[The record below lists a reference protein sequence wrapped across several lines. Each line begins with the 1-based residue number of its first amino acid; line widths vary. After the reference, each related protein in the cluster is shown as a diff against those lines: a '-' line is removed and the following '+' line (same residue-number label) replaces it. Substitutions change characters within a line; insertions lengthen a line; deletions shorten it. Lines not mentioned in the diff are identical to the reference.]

1 MECASRFDLDSKSII
16 FGEGKRVLAN
26 IGEQAIEETFNI
38 PQSKGMTVV
47 MVDQAAKS
55 FQGNQEAYF
64 SHLKRNWIHKERKG
78 VNKSTRLTVA
88 DFKPE
93 YGDLIVLLSR
103 IMGLAQAM
111 QFENWMYFFI
121 DEIEK
126 GKGKFDWARIISEN
140 LELQLRTV
148 QNQRQFYMGSYLFY
162 LIARLYESPG
172 LRALGEIGNGPGQYL
187 VHECYPQLHLYNNKD
202 YKMFCDA
209 FAMKTVRVLQGA
221 PAKRLSSEAEARIK
235 KFGSWFIQFPQFTYI
250 RVAGSTVCPKRLPRY
265 PPDKVVLMELARQ
278 LEHYD
283 RIMRNEGK
291 IGVSFSII
299 IGNDSCPNRATFE
312 AAEKELEWYHL
323 GWYGARQGFDPV
335 GLIKAS
341 HGSEFKHVPTI
352 EDFWANAKDD
362 FHVRKLAF
370 SRLSVNMMRDIRW
383 RGLDI
388 PDQLEDD
395 RNVLREDYE
404 TVVGTELNPVDW
416 DDHQDPSL
424 EAVTRT
430 VDLHTESWYNA
441 KLRKLQRQKVL
452 LTYEMMKPKE
462 GLAESI
468 GQKGEGSGRQSKTV
482 RNSKKRAL
490 EVEKSQERL
499 EPPAKRQRA
508 APSRESITKARSQEV
523 NSSDKGAAV
532 EVRSDSESSGY
543 SESTEYSPL
552 SENQQGN
559 MAETSREKDGPID
572 IEEIS
577 QASKAVGDAL
587 LVEPNPDLGRCTAPL
602 WLRQMLMPRG
612 EVVMAH
618 TVDDIQGLIEKGDS
632 ENQKQMANTVARV
645 IRSDSDGHRR
655 VQIAIPTVNKAADE
669 IAAQEYEIVEHNLGR
684 NTDDMECE
692 EVQEGIASIRERLR
706 KANEKIVKLE
716 AENKYWRDCQ
726 PIQQLHQAALPQDSG
741 SNSEEVS
748 AQLHEVRGWI
758 YDTIQD
764 GRNFL
769 PSFISTFQ
777 SLVTVRNKFR
787 LFEEEWKN
795 FLPIKDLVIP
805 RLQTFIRLPEA
816 YLERARLVDER
827 GLSIVESWYVALTT
841 RFRTLEEIH
850 DEIAQHGPSV
860 DTSIL
865 TMMSDVGVA
874 LDFED
879 IREEDVSK
887 TGFGL
892 RLDELGK
899 ATVKRKHLN
908 TLSSLN
914 AFIGFAKEYEKDHE
928 RILQAANSVA
938 KSAELRAKHTPC
950 PPMEEVNERLAKF
963 IALAKRTKEKGRIIL
978 EDHLM

>member
-1 MECASRFDLDSKSII
+1 
-16 FGEGKRVLAN
+16 
-26 IGEQAIEETFNI
+26 
-38 PQSKGMTVV
+38 
-47 MVDQAAKS
+47 
-55 FQGNQEAYF
+55 
-64 SHLKRNWIHKERKG
+64 
-78 VNKSTRLTVA
+78 
-88 DFKPE
+88 
-93 YGDLIVLLSR
+93 
-103 IMGLAQAM
+103 
-111 QFENWMYFFI
+111 
-121 DEIEK
+121 
-126 GKGKFDWARIISEN
+126 
-140 LELQLRTV
+140 
-148 QNQRQFYMGSYLFY
+148 MGSYLFY

-187 VHECYPQLHLYNNKD
+187 VHECYPQLHLHNNKD

-209 FAMKTVRVLQGA
+209 FAMKTVRVLQGT

-265 PPDKVVLMELARQ
+265 PPDKVVLLELARQ

-283 RIMRNEGK
+283 RIMKNEGK
-291 IGVSFSII
+291 TGVSFSII

-323 GWYGARQGFDPV
+323 GWYRARQGFDPV

-341 HGSEFKHVPTI
+341 HGNKFKHVPTI

-370 SRLSVNMMRDIRW
+370 SRLSVDMMRSIRW

-395 RNVLREDYE
+395 RNVLRKDYD
-404 TVVGTELNPVDW
+404 TVVGTDLNPVDW
-416 DDHQDPSL
+416 NDHQDPSL

-430 VDLHTESWYNA
+430 VDLHTESWYNI
-441 KLRKLQRQKVL
+441 KLRKLQSQKVP

-462 GLAESI
+462 GPAESI
-468 GQKGEGSGRQSKTV
+468 GQKGEGSGRQQESS
-482 RNSKKRAL
+482 RNDKRKAL
-490 EVEKSQERL
+490 EVEKSKEYL
-499 EPPAKRQRA
+499 EPPAKRQQA
-508 APSRESITKARSQEV
+508 APSRESIIKARSQEV

-532 EVRSDSESSGY
+532 EVSSDSESSGY

-559 MAETSREKDGPID
+559 DVVETSREEDGPID
-572 IEEIS
+572 IEETS
-577 QASKAVGDAL
+577 QVPEAVGDAL

-612 EVVMAH
+612 EVVTAH
-618 TVDDIQGLIEKGDS
+618 TVEDIQGLIEKGDS

-645 IRSDSDGHRR
+645 IRSDSDGYRK

-684 NTDDMECE
+684 NTDDMECD

-726 PIQQLHQAALPQDSG
+726 LIQQLHQAALPQDSRG
-741 SNSEEVS
+741 NSEAVS

-758 YDTIQD
+758 FDTIQD

-787 LFEEEWKN
+787 LFEEEWKD
-795 FLPIKDLVIP
+795 FLPIKELAIP
-805 RLQTFIRLPEA
+805 RLQAFIGLPEA
-816 YLERARLVDER
+816 YLERTRLVDEG
-827 GLSIVESWYVALTT
+827 GLSIVESWFVALTT

-860 DTSIL
+860 DTSIS

-874 LDFED
+874 LDFEG
-879 IREEDVSK
+879 IREEDVNE
-887 TGFGL
+887 TRFGS

-899 ATVKRKHLN
+899 AAVKKKHLN

-928 RILQAANSVA
+928 RILQAASSVA

-950 PPMEEVNERLAKF
+950 PPMEEVNERLARF
-963 IALAKRTKEKGRIIL
+963 IVLAKKMKEKGRIIL